1 MILTAH
7 IDESGTHAD
16 SPISVMAGYVDNAT
30 RWKRFEADWAALVA
44 KAGVRHIHAV
54 DLFKR
59 TSQFKGWKP
68 EEINALAIALDN
80 VIAEHLQLGFS
91 VIVRDDDYRNIYGV
105 GPHPRRRQKDTK
117 YGVLFRACLVFV
129 PGVIASEFLKLVGQ
143 TAMAEPTTINF
154 ALEGSE
160 KDGDARRLFD
170 LYKKDALPEW
180 RHLVGTFKTSTKDS
194 VGAQAADFLA
204 YAIYRA
210 EILEHG
216 QAASVIERS
225 SYVADTPLIAN
236 TYPRQPLPPRGP
248 AIFRIPITR
257 DTLQS
262 LKDDLFAIEAERRA
276 AYLARRSRSATEK
289 AAQAPSR

>member
-1 MILTAH
+1 MILTVH

-30 RWKRFEADWAALVA
+30 RWKHFEADWAALVA
-44 KAGVRHIHAV
+44 KTGVRHIHTV
-54 DLFKR
+54 DLLKR
-59 TSQFKGWKP
+59 TRQFKGWKP
-68 EEINALAIALDN
+68 EEVNALVISLDN
-80 VIAEHLQLGFS
+80 VIARHLQLGFS
-91 VIVRDDDYRNIYGV
+91 VIVRDDDYRNIYGA
-105 GPHPRRRQKDTK
+105 GPHPRRPQKDSK

-129 PGVIASEFLKLVGQ
+129 PGVIASELKLVGQ

-154 ALEGSE
+154 ALEGGP
-160 KDGDARRLFD
+160 KNGDARRLFD
-170 LYKKDALPEW
+170 LYKKDTLPEW

-204 YAIYRA
+204 YTIYRV

-257 DTLQS
+257 DMLQS

-276 AYLARRSRSATEK
+276 DYAARRSRSATGN
-289 AAQAPSR
+289 AS

>member
-1 MILTAH
+1 MILTVH

-30 RWKRFEADWAALVA
+30 RWKHFEADWAVLVA
-44 KAGVRHIHAV
+44 KAGVRHIHTV
-54 DLFKR
+54 DLLKH
-59 TSQFKGWKP
+59 TKQFKGWKP
-68 EEINALAIALDN
+68 EEVNALVTSLDN
-80 VIAEHLQLGFS
+80 VIARHLQLGFS
-91 VIVRDDDYRNIYGV
+91 VIVRDDDYRNIYGA
-105 GPHPRRRQKDTK
+105 GPHPRRPQKDSK

-129 PGVIASEFLKLVGQ
+129 PGVIASELKLVGQ

-154 ALEGSE
+154 ALEGGP
-160 KDGDARRLFD
+160 KNGDARRLFD
-170 LYKKDALPEW
+170 LYKKDTLPEW

-194 VGAQAADFLA
+194 DGAQAADFLA
-204 YAIYRA
+204 YTIYRA

-257 DTLQS
+257 DMLQS

-276 AYLARRSRSATEK
+276 DYAVRRSRSATGN
-289 AAQAPSR
+289 AS

>member
-1 MILTAH
+1 
-7 IDESGTHAD
+7 
-16 SPISVMAGYVDNAT
+16 
-30 RWKRFEADWAALVA
+30 
-44 KAGVRHIHAV
+44 
-54 DLFKR
+54 
-59 TSQFKGWKP
+59 
-68 EEINALAIALDN
+68 
-80 VIAEHLQLGFS
+80 
-91 VIVRDDDYRNIYGV
+91 
-105 GPHPRRRQKDTK
+105 
-117 YGVLFRACLVFV
+117 LVFV
-129 PGVIASEFLKLVGQ
+129 PGVIASELKLVGQ

-154 ALEGSE
+154 ALEGGP
-160 KDGDARRLFD
+160 KNGDAWRLFD
-170 LYKKDALPEW
+170 LYKKDTLPEW

-204 YAIYRA
+204 YTIYRA

-257 DTLQS
+257 DMLQS

-276 AYLARRSRSATEK
+276 DYAARRSRSATGN
-289 AAQAPSR
+289 AS